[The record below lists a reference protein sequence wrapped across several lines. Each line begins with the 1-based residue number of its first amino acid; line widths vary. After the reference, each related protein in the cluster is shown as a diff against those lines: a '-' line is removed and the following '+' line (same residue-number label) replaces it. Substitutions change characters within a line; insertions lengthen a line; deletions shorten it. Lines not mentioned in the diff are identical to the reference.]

1 MLQSMGLQSQDS
13 LNGGVGDRL
22 PTQPLRATPECRRAP
37 DGCKLSL
44 FASPVS
50 GCGPQALDLST
61 GGRPASIQNEL
72 LVVSAVVPAA
82 TLCVCHWL

>member
-1 MLQSMGLQSQDS
+1 MGWDPPEWRSGRS
-13 LNGGVGDRL
+13 ASNTASPG
-22 PTQPLRATPECRRAP
+22 TPECRRAP
-37 DGCKLSL
+37 DGPELSL
-44 FASPVS
+44 FASPVT

-61 GGRPASIQNEL
+61 GGRPASIQDEL